1 MKSAWML
8 VAAALFGV
16 MGALVKIAAADFS
29 SADLVFYRSVF
40 GLVAIYFIILLR
52 TRSWTSAL
60 ATIHWRAH
68 LHRALAG
75 FAALALFFYAVAH
88 LPLPTAVTLNYTA
101 PLFLAVI
108 TTLWLGERHA
118 RTLGLAIA
126 LGFVGVVVLL
136 APGMPDQDG
145 WAMWMGLASG
155 LLAAVAYLNVRALG
169 RLGEPEW
176 RVVFYFALISTLG
189 AAVWMAWQGTRWPSP
204 MQLPLL
210 LAIGVTATLAQLAM
224 TRAYRLGNTLVVGS
238 LAYATVGFS
247 ALYGRLL
254 FHDRLSVQSWG
265 GMGLIVA
272 AGLFATRLT
281 SVPVV
286 SGASSKPEG
295 PSLY

>member
-29 SADLVFYRSVF
+29 SAELVFYRSVF

-52 TRSWTSAL
+52 TRSWTSVL
-60 ATIHWRAH
+60 ATVHWRAH
-68 LHRALAG
+68 IHRALAG
-75 FAALALFFYAVAH
+75 FAALVLFFYALAH

-101 PLFLAVI
+101 PLFLALM
-108 TTLWLGERHA
+108 TTLWFRERHA
-118 RTLGLAIA
+118 RTLGLSII
-126 LGFVGVVVLL
+126 LGFVGVIVLL
-136 APGMPDQDG
+136 RPGMADQDG

-176 RVVFYFALISTLG
+176 RVVFYFALISSLG
-189 AAVWMAWQGTRWPSP
+189 AAAWMAWRGTRWPSP

-210 LAIGVTATLAQLAM
+210 MAIGATATLAQLAM

-238 LAYATVGFS
+238 FAYATVGFS
-247 ALYGRLL
+247 ALYGSLLLHERLTG
-254 FHDRLSVQSWG
+254 QSWG
-265 GMGLIVA
+265 GIGLIVA
-272 AGLFATRLT
+272 AGLLATRFT
-281 SVPVV
+281 SGQVG
-286 SGASSKPEG
+286 SNPE
-295 PSLY
+295 

>member
-29 SADLVFYRSVF
+29 SAELVFYRSVF

-60 ATIHWRAH
+60 ATVHWRAH
-68 LHRALAG
+68 IHRALAG
-75 FAALALFFYAVAH
+75 FAALVLFFYALAH

-101 PLFLAVI
+101 PLFLALM
-108 TTLWLGERHA
+108 TTLWFREHHA
-118 RTLGLAIA
+118 RTLGLSII
-126 LGFVGVVVLL
+126 LGFVGVIVLL
-136 APGMPDQDG
+136 RPGMADQDG

-176 RVVFYFALISTLG
+176 RVVFYFALISSLG
-189 AAVWMAWQGTRWPSP
+189 AAAWMAWRGTRSPSP

-210 LAIGVTATLAQLAM
+210 IAIGATATLAQLAM
-224 TRAYRLGNTLVVGS
+224 TRAYRLGNTLMVGS
-238 LAYATVGFS
+238 FAYATVGFS
-247 ALYGRLL
+247 ALYGSLL
-254 FHDRLSVQSWG
+254 FHDSLTGQSWG
-265 GMGLIVA
+265 GIGLIVA
-272 AGLFATRLT
+272 AGLLATRLT
-281 SVPVV
+281 SGQVG
-286 SGASSKPEG
+286 SNPE
-295 PSLY
+295 